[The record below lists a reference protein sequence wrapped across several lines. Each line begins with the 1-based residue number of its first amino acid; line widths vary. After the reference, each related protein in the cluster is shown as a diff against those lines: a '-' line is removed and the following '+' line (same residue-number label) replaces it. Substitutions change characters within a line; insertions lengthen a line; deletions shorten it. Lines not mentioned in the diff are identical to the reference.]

1 MAVATLQFEPQFLN
15 QDLLLK
21 YPIAKANLSRNQQVI
36 TDMIQIIAQPPADE
50 SSFTSDYLS
59 TAIRVAA
66 LLGVPSSVAE
76 EMLHDIQVNDVQ
88 DKQFV
93 DPPKVSPTVYLKAQ
107 YVPFPYGGGFTVP
120 VPATA
125 YPTVTK
131 NAARVLW
138 NANSL
143 VRNGVLDAR
152 NNMFA
157 FMDKVSS
164 FVARAQNAGL
174 APPDNPFTVI
184 GGMAGQRQN
193 NIHAITLEASKIG
206 GGGNSAYSSNVDTQ
220 LADDLVYNIGAYV
233 DLIKAEAAGQIDLS
247 ISEENAAQLSS
258 VRVSMDGYGSNGNV
272 ATDLMRFLPN
282 AQELQEAADDE
293 LLAAFDFRKR
303 LPKILFTTDY
313 EPDDSG
319 LKGCIVG
326 WKKIADASGYVLHRR
341 SILDNTEA
349 EITIAN
355 ADIET
360 KYAQISDYVKNW
372 IMTFYDTV
380 DQTQIYAYLDTGVP
394 PDGNFF
400 YTVQAYQVRNDTKDH
415 VFNVDTVATQVSPQN
430 RARIEASLLS
440 FAKQDF
446 GSSDPDSINP
456 WPMISKVLLG
466 DSRFDWILA
475 GVNCRAS
482 MNRND
487 SNTDTR
493 RFSYLGARISHLVQF
508 MDAGTF
514 VMPKNVNDVAK
525 NVSDSITNFG
535 LSQTITEVLH
545 ETGVL
550 YFFEGTSPKPADG
563 FNRAGTLSVKTSPF
577 LSAVIAAVDPDA
589 ATLDLKVLGNNL
601 PAALANS
608 GFNAQLVDIMHLGGG
623 AGSPTPDLLAQS
635 TPVNVP
641 DLSTTTDQGAQADIQ
656 FLSTLSSPDAAVVD
670 LTTFDGISTLV
681 RTIRIFTAEGPNRG
695 GGDAVDQGVYKAP
708 PFAETAPPPEYNI
721 IPPPI
726 PSFKAVFVPPPPPA
740 VGKIAGIAVAPPVV
754 TRQLAVTADLSPTG
768 KPIFTTGIKR
778 FLLD

>member
-1 MAVATLQFEPQFLN
+1 MSFANFQFEPQFLKL
-15 QDLLLK
+15 DLLLR
-21 YPIAKANLSRNQQVI
+21 YPIAKADLSRNQQVI
-36 TDMIQIIAQPPADE
+36 TDLSQVIAQPPANE
-50 SSFTSDYLS
+50 SDFTANYLQV
-59 TAIRVAA
+59 AIRVAA
-66 LLGVPSSVAE
+66 LLGVPSNVAE
-76 EMLHDIQVNDVQ
+76 EMLQDIQVNDTQ
-88 DKQFV
+88 DKQFS
-93 DPPKVSPTVYLKAQ
+93 DPPRVSATVYLKPQ
-107 YVPFPYGGGFTVP
+107 FIPFPYGGGFTVP
-120 VPATA
+120 IPATA

-131 NAARVLW
+131 NASRVEW
-138 NANSL
+138 NSNHL

-152 NNMFA
+152 NNVFA

-164 FVARAQNAGL
+164 FVARAQNAGFS
-174 APPDNPFTVI
+174 PPDNPFTVVAS
-184 GGMAGQRQN
+184 MASRTMNQR
-193 NIHAITLEASKIG
+193 LLY
-206 GGGNSAYSSNVDTQ
+206 GNAGNATNVDSK
-220 LADDLVYNIGAYV
+220 LADDLVYNMGAYV

-247 ISEENAAQLSS
+247 VSEEKAAQLSS
-258 VRVSMDGYGSNGNV
+258 VRISMDGYGSNGNV

-303 LPKILFTTDY
+303 LPKILFTVDY

-319 LKGCIVG
+319 LKGCIIG

-341 SILDNTEA
+341 NILDNTEA
-349 EITIAN
+349 QITVSN
-355 ADIET
+355 TDIET

-372 IMTFYDTV
+372 VMTFYDTV
-380 DQTQIYAYLDTGVP
+380 DESQIFAYLDTGVP

-400 YTVQAYQVRNDTKDH
+400 YTVQAYQVRNDSKDH
-415 VFNVDTVATQVSPQN
+415 VFNVETVATQVSPSN
-430 RARIEASLLS
+430 RARIEASLRS
-440 FAKQDF
+440 FALQDF
-446 GSSDPDSINP
+446 RSNDPDSINP
-456 WPMISKVLLG
+456 WPMISKILLG

-487 SNTDTR
+487 PNTDTR
-493 RFSYLGARISHLVQF
+493 RFSYLGARISHLIQF
-508 MDAGTF
+508 MDSGKF

-550 YFFEGTSPKPADG
+550 YYFEGTPPKPADG

-601 PAALANS
+601 PMALASS

-623 AGSPTPDLLAQS
+623 AGSPTPDLLAQP

-641 DLSTTTDQGAQADIQ
+641 DLSTTTDQGVQGDIQ
-656 FLSTLSSPDAAVVD
+656 FLSKLSSPDSALVD

-708 PFAETAPPPEYNI
+708 PFAETVAPPEYNV
-721 IPPPI
+721 IPAPV
-726 PSFKAVFVPPPPPA
+726 PSFKAVYVPPPPPA
-740 VGKIAGIAVAPPVV
+740 VGRISGVTVGPPPA
-754 TRQLAVTADLSPTG
+754 TRQLAVQASNSPTG
-768 KPIFTTGIKR
+768 KPIFTTGVRR
-778 FLLD
+778 FLLE